1 MPNLPWLRILVPAVA
16 WGAIAWASA
25 GAAAFVPP
33 WMPSRGPLGG
43 LWPPLLAFMIGL
55 LGIMTLRGIAS
66 LWTRAPRALNAD
78 LPAGP
83 HRFRIEP
90 IDVLLGLGFVAAQ
103 YGVLDLYR
111 DFYNPENQAI
121 GHDNYAFL
129 STGVEQLSHGQAI
142 AEDCVHTKPRKLRSK
157 LNVWLQDKLL
167 REDTEGVEATLAA
180 LGFKTVMVRPDLF
193 TNRHAERFIDQLKA
207 VDPRPTRVNDRG
219 VYAVMFTVTGDASAD
234 PRAVLADVK
243 PSEQPQVSRRNWQG
257 AIHHG
262 RYNGPVAVVAWLL
275 IGAVLLVTRRRRS

>member
-1 MPNLPWLRILVPAVA
+1 MPNLPWLRILVPAAA

-43 LWPPLLAFMIGL
+43 LWPPLLAFVLGL

-66 LWTRAPRALNAD
+66 LWTSAPRALSAD
-78 LPAGP
+78 FSAGP

-90 IDVLLGLGFVAAQ
+90 LDVLLGLGFVAAQ

-129 STGVEQLSHGQAI
+129 STGRGFE
-142 AEDCVHTKPRKLRSK
+142 R
-157 LNVWLQDKLL
+157 
-167 REDTEGVEATLAA
+167 A
-180 LGFKTVMVRPDLF
+180 LGLYSVDKRPLYGFPIALFGPLFKGDLIHAAVGINMAAMSRPATD
-193 TNRHAERFIDQLKA
+193 
-207 VDPRPTRVNDRG
+207 G
-219 VYAVMFTVTGDASAD
+219 
-234 PRAVLADVK
+234 LA
-243 PSEQPQVSRRNWQG
+243 
-257 AIHHG
+257 
-262 RYNGPVAVVAWLL
+262 
-275 IGAVLLVTRRRRS
+275 GAVLGRADRGHRGGADVPRHRTLLPLRP